1 MINGKKKKILGI
13 VCERSVDLKK
23 HIKNNRLKEKENVA
37 ILPMICSGMIQPIMI
52 EEGFKAGADGVFVMG
67 CQINDC
73 HFREGNKWCQDRL
86 LGLRPPNIKKT
97 IDKNKLRGFWLA
109 KCDLISLSSK
119 SLFKK
124 YTNDFFSYRSIFSSK
139 RKRE

>member
-1 MINGKKKKILGI
+1 MPDKKKRILGI

-23 HIKNNRLKEKENVA
+23 HIKNNRLKEKDTVA
-37 ILPMICSGMIQPIMI
+37 ILELTCSGMIQPGML
-52 EEGFKAGADGVFVMG
+52 EAGFKAGADGVFVMG
-67 CQINDC
+67 CEIGDC

-109 KCDLISLSSK
+109 KCDY
-119 SLFKK
+119 KK
-124 YTNDFFSYRSIFSSK
+124 FMEKVNKFEEDLEKNVTT
-139 RKRE
+139 